1 MNSHRW
7 YTPWLLVAPAVV
19 WTVVFALYPFINTII
34 LSFTNTRPLVGGEFI
49 GFDNYVELWH
59 DDMFWNA
66 MATTFIYVIVCIP
79 LLTILP
85 LLLALLV
92 EKKIPG
98 ISFFRTVAYFPVI
111 ASVVVV
117 ALTWSWMFDSRGLI
131 NQSLQWMGVANSS
144 IPFLVDRWKLLGCA
158 ILLTVWKG
166 LGYYMIVYLAA
177 LGNVDHDLHEAAALD
192 GASSF
197 QRFRNVTIPGI
208 RPAMVLIIALI
219 AVSGMRIFSELY
231 VLTNG
236 TGGPGGE
243 DSSLVMIIKQVG
255 TGLSGQLG
263 YASALSV
270 VLFFLTLIPLATIGW
285 ANNKDLRSGRKP
297 KRAGRRARRAAAVQA
312 ATKETMA

>member
-1 MNSHRW
+1 
-7 YTPWLLVAPAVV
+7 
-19 WTVVFALYPFINTII
+19 
-34 LSFTNTRPLVGGEFI
+34 
-49 GFDNYVELWH
+49 
-59 DDMFWNA
+59 
-66 MATTFIYVIVCIP
+66 
-79 LLTILP
+79 
-85 LLLALLV
+85 
-92 EKKIPG
+92 
-98 ISFFRTVAYFPVI
+98 
-111 ASVVVV
+111 
-117 ALTWSWMFDSRGLI
+117 
-131 NQSLQWMGVANSS
+131 
-144 IPFLVDRWKLLGCA
+144 
-158 ILLTVWKG
+158 
-166 LGYYMIVYLAA
+166 MIVYLAA

-192 GASSF
+192 GAGTF

-270 VLFFLTLIPLATIGW
+270 VLFFLTLIPLTVIGW
-285 ANNKDLRSGRKP
+285 ANNKDLRSGR
-297 KRAGRRARRAAAVQA
+297 RTRRGEGRARRAAAIQS

>member
-1 MNSHRW
+1 M
-7 YTPWLLVAPAVV
+7 
-19 WTVVFALYPFINTII
+19 
-34 LSFTNTRPLVGGEFI
+34 G
-49 GFDNYVELWH
+49 
-59 DDMFWNA
+59 
-66 MATTFIYVIVCIP
+66 AT
-79 LLTILP
+79 
-85 LLLALLV
+85 
-92 EKKIPG
+92 
-98 ISFFRTVAYFPVI
+98 
-111 ASVVVV
+111 
-117 ALTWSWMFDSRGLI
+117 
-131 NQSLQWMGVANSS
+131 SS
-144 IPFLVDRWKLLGCA
+144 PIPFLVDRWKLLGCA

-192 GASSF
+192 GAGTF

-270 VLFFLTLIPLATIGW
+270 VLFFLTLIPLTVIGW
-285 ANNKDLRSGRKP
+285 ANNKDPPIRTSDQTRRRSRSP
-297 KRAGRRARRAAAVQA
+297 RRRYPERHQGDDGHEHCTGNPVQPSRSRGAADTPSTQLVPPSPGSSGV
-312 ATKETMA
+312 TSS

>member
-117 ALTWSWMFDSRGLI
+117 ALIWSWMFDSRGLI

-144 IPFLVDRWKLLGCA
+144 IPFLVDR
-158 ILLTVWKG
+158 
-166 LGYYMIVYLAA
+166 
-177 LGNVDHDLHEAAALD
+177 
-192 GASSF
+192 
-197 QRFRNVTIPGI
+197 
-208 RPAMVLIIALI
+208 
-219 AVSGMRIFSELY
+219 
-231 VLTNG
+231 
-236 TGGPGGE
+236 
-243 DSSLVMIIKQVG
+243 
-255 TGLSGQLG
+255 
-263 YASALSV
+263 
-270 VLFFLTLIPLATIGW
+270 
-285 ANNKDLRSGRKP
+285 
-297 KRAGRRARRAAAVQA
+297 
-312 ATKETMA
+312 